1 MKSLKF
7 TYGIQLIKPKYTVLQ
22 IIADK
27 SLRNYRNIDIATDEV
42 GRKRIN
48 SKAERPFSK
57 RIQDELVN
65 ENNRK
70 SFRESLQVE
79 QTSIQQENEQQFET
93 REQVNAYKEE
103 QSQDD
108 VER

>member
-1 MKSLKF
+1 MKLEERLVDRQRK
-7 TYGIQLIKPKYTVLQ
+7 Q
-22 IIADK
+22 I
-27 SLRNYRNIDIATDEV
+27 
-42 GRKRIN
+42 
-48 SKAERPFSK
+48 
-57 RIQDELVN
+57 
-65 ENNRK
+65 NRK

>member
-1 MKSLKF
+1 M
-7 TYGIQLIKPKYTVLQ
+7 
-22 IIADK
+22 
-27 SLRNYRNIDIATDEV
+27 
-42 GRKRIN
+42 
-48 SKAERPFSK
+48 
-57 RIQDELVN
+57 
-65 ENNRK
+65 
-70 SFRESLQVE
+70 E

>member
-1 MKSLKF
+1 MDFDCSESYIANNYPILTSIKNLK
-7 TYGIQLIKPKYTVLQ
+7 
-22 IIADK
+22 
-27 SLRNYRNIDIATDEV
+27 
-42 GRKRIN
+42 
-48 SKAERPFSK
+48 
-57 RIQDELVN
+57 LVN

-103 QSQDD
+103 QSQDGRPE
-108 VER
+108 VICRIWIFSLKWLISMT